1 LRKFKYVEPDEDDQV
16 KEVILTEEDIMAE
29 YWEFWSRKMAEKF
42 GEDHELITQQNCL
55 EDWLVSHW
63 AFEVKE

>member
-1 LRKFKYVEPDEDDQV
+1 MKSYRYVEPDENDQV
-16 KEVILTEEDIMAE
+16 KEVILTEEDILKE

-42 GEDHELITQQNCL
+42 GPNHELITTENCI

-63 AFEVKE
+63 ATEVKE

>member
-1 LRKFKYVEPDEDDQV
+1 MKRYRYVEPDENDQV
-16 KEVILTEEDIMAE
+16 KEVILSEDDILKE

-42 GEDHELITQQNCL
+42 GPDYELITTENCI

-63 AFEVKE
+63 AIEVKE